1 MALYSPDI
9 VVLAPSSRD
18 YDALLLEWQPMLER
32 LAQKRTQC
40 PATADDLMQA
50 GRVALLKAAE
60 GFETGHGASFKTYAC
75 VAIKRAMKREL
86 DKVRGRMNPTDTN
99 LITHACPNTLIRV
112 PRLVTTALNQWV
124 ASLPGVLADVFE
136 ASYELELT
144 QRQIAVRLGVS
155 QPRVNQLHRQLIQLA
170 RRQFGSNRT

>member
-1 MALYSPDI
+1 
-9 VVLAPSSRD
+9 
-18 YDALLLEWQPMLER
+18 
-32 LAQKRTQC
+32 
-40 PATADDLMQA
+40 
-50 GRVALLKAAE
+50 
-60 GFETGHGASFKTYAC
+60 
-75 VAIKRAMKREL
+75 
-86 DKVRGRMNPTDTN
+86 
-99 LITHACPNTLIRV
+99 
-112 PRLVTTALNQWV
+112 LVTTALNQWV